1 MQLIHS
7 RPLEKIGSQ
16 LPIFL
21 TGFVLVCGLA
31 VLLQQVGL
39 PVAYMSQLMLI
50 ILFSIYFYSGIT
62 AATMSLDAYQNAR
75 RCISPF
81 FNGQGLAAGMISM
94 GVFVLLPGYIY
105 ANGVSSLDYFGG
117 WLLAVVVMTV
127 LIASAYNKSM
137 ATTLPAFIVPERDS
151 RWARMAVMLIVITI
165 SALLLL
171 ANLIVIGDMGANIF
185 SIKEDY
191 AIVVACI
198 TIGSCLL
205 LGGIQGMTM
214 ARIFAYVILVSALFA
229 PLIWTSAVITGGLVP
244 QFTFGAG
251 AVAPL
256 QEIGRELVQNDLL
269 ERGQDQTI
277 TSVLIQKDALLFFA
291 TMICIACGLGV
302 MPHLVQ
308 HFVVVETP
316 SIARRTGIWAFAFLL
331 LVITAIPAVSA
342 FVHLEIFTALAG
354 LEVIELREDSEWL
367 FQLSGSGNLPMIS
380 ICGQIVSGYNDAL
393 NACGGSAQHVL
404 QPADITLNPEFLLL
418 GTASL
423 HNLPVIMF
431 ILIGLGVMVALW
443 STADGLILVIANTL
457 SNDFY
462 RNIFR
467 PRSPMSVRLFMT
479 RFMLVVTLCCSAVAA
494 LVIDLDKILLLE
506 TGIALSAAALF
517 PAMIVTIFSKS
528 LSHKTALATMFT
540 GFLAFAVLVSP
551 QFYPPV
557 TEHIMWDLMSPFLA
571 GVIGLVTALLMSFI
585 LLFASRISFKPKVVE
600 NAPVSN

>member
-7 RPLEKIGSQ
+7 RPLEKIGAQ

-21 TGFVLVCGLA
+21 TGFLLVCTLA

-39 PVAYMSQLMLI
+39 PLAYMSQLMLI
-50 ILFSIYFYSGIT
+50 ILLSIYFYSGIT

-105 ANGVSSLDYFGG
+105 TNGVSSLDYFSG

-127 LIASAYNKSM
+127 LTASPFNKSK
-137 ATTLPAFIVPERDS
+137 ATTIPAFIVADRDS
-151 RWARMAVMLIVITI
+151 RWARMSVMLVVILV

-171 ANLIVIGDMGANIF
+171 ANLILIGDMGAKIF
-185 SIKEDY
+185 AIKNEY
-191 AIVVACI
+191 AIIVACI

-205 LGGIQGMTM
+205 LGGIQGMAM
-214 ARIFAYVILVSALFA
+214 ARIFAYVILLSALLA
-229 PLIWTSAVITGGLVP
+229 PLVWTSGVITGGLIP
-244 QFTFGAG
+244 QLSFGAG
-251 AVAPL
+251 ALAPL

-269 ERGQDQTI
+269 DEAQNQTI
-277 TSVLIQKDALLFFA
+277 TSVLVQKDGILFFA

-331 LVITAIPAVSA
+331 LVITAIPVVSA
-342 FVHLEIFTALAG
+342 FVHLELFTALAG

-367 FQLSGSGNLPMIS
+367 FQLSGAGNLPMIS
-380 ICGQIVSGYNDAL
+380 ICGQIVTGYNDAL

-404 QPADITLNPEFLLL
+404 QPSDITLDPDFLLL

-431 ILIGLGVMVALW
+431 ILIGLGIMVALW

-479 RFMLVVTLCCSAVAA
+479 RFMLIVTLSLAA
-494 LVIDLDKILLLE
+494 LAAIVVDLDKVLLLE
-506 TGIALSAAALF
+506 SGIALSAAALF
-517 PAMIVTIFSKS
+517 PAMVATIFLKS
-528 LSHKTALATMFT
+528 HSHKTALTSMFV
-540 GFLAFAVLVSP
+540 GLLVFAVLVAP
-551 QFYPPV
+551 EFYPLV
-557 TEHIMWDLMSPFLA
+557 TEFIMLNEMPPFLA
-571 GVIGLVTALLMSFI
+571 GLTGLAAALSTMSVLF
-585 LLFASRISFKPKVVE
+585 FASQISFKSKAKE
-600 NAPVSN
+600 NATVTN